1 VQFADRV
8 DAGRQLAKKLSN
20 YRGRQDV
27 VVLALPRGGVPVAA
41 EVARELGA
49 PFDVFLVRKLGV
61 PGHPELAMGAIAEG
75 GVEVLS
81 DHLIR
86 DLGIPEAAVQHVAVR
101 ERLEL
106 DRRDT
111 LYRQG
116 RSRPSIKGRIV
127 LVVDDGLAT
136 GASMQAAVLALRKLE
151 PARVVVAVPV
161 GALETCERLRQEADE
176 VVCAETPEPFR
187 AVGLWYRHFDQTTD
201 DEVRQLLARPFESRD
216 PIAVVRR
223 HAIVLDGGPHDY
235 DSLIDSI
242 GDARIVMIGEASHG
256 THEFYRERALITRRK
271 L

>member
-1 VQFADRV
+1 MRFLDRA
-8 DAGRQLAKKLSN
+8 DAGRQLAKTLTS
-20 YRGRQDV
+20 YGDRSDL
-27 VVLALPRGGVPVAA
+27 VVLGLPRGGVPVAY
-41 EVARELGA
+41 EVARELDA

-116 RSRPSIKGRIV
+116 RPRPSIKGRIV

-151 PARVVVAVPV
+151 PAR
-161 GALETCERLRQEADE
+161 
-176 VVCAETPEPFR
+176 
-187 AVGLWYRHFDQTTD
+187 
-201 DEVRQLLARPFESRD
+201 
-216 PIAVVRR
+216 
-223 HAIVLDGGPHDY
+223 
-235 DSLIDSI
+235 
-242 GDARIVMIGEASHG
+242 
-256 THEFYRERALITRRK
+256 
-271 L
+271 